1 MLLVTAC
8 ATTKTEIEYRV
19 PDYVLPDFPVC
30 PGYEISDD
38 DEWVFIS
45 ADYFIQL
52 DKFKNEYKEF
62 CDWYGKVKILEVN

>member
-8 ATTKTEIEYRV
+8 ATTEIVIEYRV
-19 PDYVLPDFPVC
+19 PDYILPDFPVC
-30 PGYEISDD
+30 SGYEISDD

-52 DKFKNEYKEF
+52 GKFKNEYKEF
-62 CDWYGKVKILEVN
+62 CAWYKLMKGGEVD